1 MVVNV
6 AELMSSRLASETFA
20 AAVAVGS
27 ASEAAQVR
35 PFLVGGSVRDVLVGR
50 AGIVDLD
57 IALVAANSETFERVA
72 ALTGGTVTRRSQFV
86 TAKLRIG
93 ELEVDLAMARA
104 EEYPYPAS
112 LPVVREGTLKDDLAR
127 RDFSVNAM
135 AVSLHSDSWGNLVD
149 LHCGLVDLEQGRLR
163 VLHGDSFRDDPTRIL
178 RAARYSARL
187 ALLPTQET
195 IDALLNAVDYLDE
208 LSPARL
214 RNELERVFLESDP
227 SGALGYLSEWGML
240 RAVHPSLTFR
250 RGAWTRFASVAA
262 DLSHEEKIYVGY
274 AILGFG
280 LSDVDANGLIGRLK
294 PNTPSRRSVQESASL
309 GRLLAGNLS
318 GCTNS
323 QVAQMLDPL
332 AKTSVLG
339 ASLAG
344 GGETGCRL
352 NEYLRNHRDLR
363 PRLTGDDLISLGV
376 PGGQAV
382 GRVLDVLRNAWLD
395 GDVTSPEA
403 ELALAEKLI
412 ARLAEN

>member
-6 AELMSSRLASETFA
+6 AELMASRLPPETFA

-35 PFLVGGSVRDVLVGR
+35 PFLVGGSVRDMLTDR
-50 AGIVDLD
+50 AGIADLD
-57 IALVAANSETFERVA
+57 IALVGANSETFERVA
-72 ALTGGTVTRRSQFV
+72 AVTGGTVSRRSQFV

-93 ELEVDLAMARA
+93 EPEVDLAMARA

-112 LPVVREGTLKDDLAR
+112 LPVVREGTLEDDLAR

-149 LHCGLVDLEQGRLR
+149 LHCGLVDLERGRLR

-187 ALLPTQET
+187 DLLPTQET
-195 IDALLNAVDYLDE
+195 IDALLNSVGYLDE

-214 RNELERVFLESDP
+214 RNELERVFRESDP
-227 SGALGYLSEWGML
+227 HGALGYLSEWAAL
-240 RAVHPSLTFR
+240 RAVHPSLTFHR
-250 RGAWTRFASVAA
+250 DAWTRFASVAA
-262 DLSHEEKIYVGY
+262 DLSHDEKTSVGY

-280 LSDVDANGLIGRLK
+280 LSDADANGLIGRLK
-294 PNTPSRRSVQESASL
+294 PNAASRTSVQESALL
-309 GRLLAGNLS
+309 GRRLAGDLS

-323 QVAQMLDPL
+323 QLARLLDPL
-332 AKTSVLG
+332 ARASVLG
-339 ASLAG
+339 SSLAA
-344 GGETGCRL
+344 GGETVCRL
-352 NEYLRNHRDLR
+352 DEYLRIHRGLR
-363 PRLTGDDLISLGV
+363 PRLTGDDLIRMGV
-376 PGGQAV
+376 PRGPAV
-382 GRVLDVLRNAWLD
+382 GRVLELLRNAWLD

-403 ELALAEKLI
+403 ELALVDGLI
-412 ARLAEN
+412 ARLADN